1 MFPLPPTS
9 RLPTRGQVW
18 AVGGQQ
24 QTVTVVGAAVTDAL
38 VYTLVWAG
46 LIRTMVMMVM
56 VRVMACTVI
65 VLPVVVAVVVAVKM
79 RMIVGMVAGMSVGM
93 NVGMSVGKSVGKVST
108 VGAGLIH
115 TVMNTRLRMRTVAAA
130 GVLLVLLLP
139 GLLPAAPHLLAPG
152 SRVACLQIPPTTSHR
167 PGSPSWRSFWTRFG
181 PGGQCVPRTMRALPS
196 GSSHFD
202 ASMVSPPEGSS
213 ANNR

>member
-1 MFPLPPTS
+1 MTNA
-9 RLPTRGQVW
+9 Q
-18 AVGGQQ
+18 
-24 QTVTVVGAAVTDAL
+24 

-56 VRVMACTVI
+56 VRVMACTVS
-65 VLPVVVAVVVAVKM
+65 VLPVVVAVVVTVRMK
-79 RMIVGMVAGMSVGM
+79 MIVGVVAGMGVGMSVGM
-93 NVGMSVGKSVGKVST
+93 SVGRSVGRLSVMVTMMMMVIPT

-139 GLLPAAPHLLAPG
+139 GLLPAAPRLLAPG
-152 SRVACLQIPPTTSHR
+152 SRVACLQIPPPTSHR

-181 PGGQCVPRTMRALPS
+181 PGGQCVPRTMRALSS

-202 ASMVSPPEGSS
+202 ASMVPPPEGSS

>member
-1 MFPLPPTS
+1 M
-9 RLPTRGQVW
+9 
-18 AVGGQQ
+18 
-24 QTVTVVGAAVTDAL
+24 TDAL
-38 VYTLVWAG
+38 
-46 LIRTMVMMVM
+46 LIHMMMMMVM
-56 VRVMACTVI
+56 VRVMACTVS
-65 VLPVVVAVVVAVKM
+65 VLPVVVAVVVTVKM
-79 RMIVGMVAGMSVGM
+79 KMIVGVVAGMGVGMSVGM
-93 NVGMSVGKSVGKVST
+93 SVGRSVGRLSVMVTMMMMVIPT

-115 TVMNTRLRMRTVAAA
+115 TVMNTRLRMRTVAVA

-139 GLLPAAPHLLAPG
+139 SLLPAAPRSLAPG
-152 SRVACLQIPPTTSHR
+152 FRVACLQIPPPTSHR

-202 ASMVSPPEGSS
+202 ASMVPPPEGSS

>member
-1 MFPLPPTS
+1 M
-9 RLPTRGQVW
+9 
-18 AVGGQQ
+18 
-24 QTVTVVGAAVTDAL
+24 TDAL

-46 LIRTMVMMVM
+46 LIRMMVMMVM
-56 VRVMACTVI
+56 VRVMACTVS
-65 VLPVVVAVVVAVKM
+65 VLPVVVAVVVTVRMK
-79 RMIVGMVAGMSVGM
+79 MIVGVVAGMGVGMSVGM
-93 NVGMSVGKSVGKVST
+93 SVGRLSVMVTMMMMVLPT

-139 GLLPAAPHLLAPG
+139 SLLPAAPRSLAPG
-152 SRVACLQIPPTTSHR
+152 FRVACLQIPPPTFHR
-167 PGSPSWRSFWTRFG
+167 PGSLFWRSFWMRSG

-202 ASMVSPPEGSS
+202 ASMVPPPEGSS